1 MEKQIISN
9 DEQPKVYEEIFK
21 SGLILG
27 LAMFVLGIAL
37 LFLMQTANSFW
48 TMVIIYPLVFLIVG
62 PIVLS
67 VFVLKNLRKNIGGY
81 WTFKQALKSI
91 FIVFLVG
98 WLASFSLNLLY
109 TKVID
114 PNATEKMQE
123 HIKDTTLTFM
133 KNQGT
138 EQEKLDEEGKK
149 MDEQFAKQN
158 ELTPQSVF
166 KNITIAISI
175 IFVFAL
181 IFAAIFKREKPLRFE
196 DFNSEI

>member
-1 MEKQIISN
+1 MEQQMSKI
-9 DEQPKVYEEIFK
+9 EAQPKVYEEIFK

-27 LAMFVLGIAL
+27 VAMFILGIAL

-48 TMVIIYPLVFLIVG
+48 TMVIIYPLLFLMVG
-62 PIVLS
+62 PVILS
-67 VFVLKNLRKNIGGY
+67 VFICKSLRKNIGGY

-91 FIVFLVG
+91 FIVFFVG
-98 WLASFSLNLLY
+98 WLVSFGLNLLY

-114 PNATEKMQE
+114 TTATEKMQE
-123 HIKDTTLTFM
+123 HIKESTMTFM
-133 KNQGT
+133 KKQNIDQ
-138 EQEKLDEEGKK
+138 EQLDKESAK

-158 ELTPQSVF
+158 ELTPQSLF

-181 IFAAIFKREKPLRFE
+181 IFAAIFKKDRPIRFE
-196 DFNSEI
+196 DFPSEG

>member
-9 DEQPKVYEEIFK
+9 DAQPKVYEEIFK

-48 TMVIIYPLVFLIVG
+48 TMVIIYPLVFLVVG

-114 PNATEKMQE
+114 PSATEKMQE
-123 HIKDTTLTFM
+123 HIKDTTLIFM

>member
-9 DEQPKVYEEIFK
+9 DAQPKVYEEIFK

-114 PNATEKMQE
+114 PSATEKMQE
-123 HIKDTTLTFM
+123 HIKDTTLIFM

>member
-1 MEKQIISN
+1 MEQQIIQN
-9 DEQPKVYEEIFK
+9 QAQPKVYEEIFK

-27 LAMFVLGIAL
+27 VAMFILGIAL
-37 LFLMQTANSFW
+37 LFLMQSANSFW
-48 TMVIIYPLVFLIVG
+48 TMVIIYPLLFLVVG

-67 VFVLKNLRKNIGGY
+67 VFICRSLRKNIGGY

-98 WLASFSLNLLY
+98 WLVSFGLNLLY

-114 PNATEKMQE
+114 TTATEKMQE
-123 HIKDTTLTFM
+123 HIKETTLTFL
-133 KNQGT
+133 KNQGS
-138 EQEKLDEEGKK
+138 EQEKLDDEGKK

-166 KNITIAISI
+166 RNITIAISI

-196 DFNSEI
+196 DFSTEG